1 MSEPD
6 FTVLRAAAPDRPTVL
21 RLLAEYLP
29 GTDVVRRHEWLYE
42 KNPHGPAITFLAMGK
57 DGTPVGLTS
66 LFPRRAI
73 VDGVIRAGSIGGDG
87 YVRPSHRRRGVAT
100 ALHRACLDAM
110 RDARGGDPGAVEFMC
125 GGPLVNNLAALMRA
139 GSHPVAGL
147 RRFVRPRPVH
157 RVLSIVA
164 RLLGR
169 APARLVALSGED
181 RRASEIWER
190 AQGAARVMPVRD
202 PAHYAWRF
210 GAAPSR
216 AQQAYAVVE
225 GGRTAAICALERRGR
240 CVAVLDLLAPP
251 GQHVQALRA
260 TANAVDA
267 DLLMMVMSD
276 DAPPA
281 RDLWRAGFIGRES
294 KRFQVLA
301 PEDHPAAAALFDP
314 KGWYFTW
321 GDGDMDRLL

>member
-1 MSEPD
+1 MSDPH
-6 FTVLRAAAPDRPTVL
+6 FQILRAAAPDRPTVL

-42 KNPHGPAITFLAMGK
+42 KNPHGRAVTFLALGR

-73 VDGVIRAGSIGGDG
+73 VDGVIRRGSIGGDG
-87 YVRPSHRRRGVAT
+87 YVTPAFRRRGVAT
-100 ALHRACLDAM
+100 ALHCASLDAM
-110 RDARGGDPGAVEFMC
+110 RGGEPGSIEFMC
-125 GGPLVNNLAALMRA
+125 GGPVVNNFMALTRA
-139 GSHPVAGL
+139 GAHHVAGL

-157 RVLSIVA
+157 RVLSLFA
-164 RLLGR
+164 RLLGH
-169 APARLVALSGED
+169 APARLVELSAGD
-181 RRASEIWER
+181 RRAAEIWEQAR
-190 AQGAARVMPVRD
+190 GGARVMPVRD

-216 AQQAYAVVE
+216 AQRAYAVVE
-225 GGRTAAICALERRGR
+225 GGRTTAICALERRGR

-251 GQHVQALRA
+251 GRSVPALRA

-267 DLLMMVMSD
+267 DLLMMVMNE
-276 DAPPA
+276 DAPPS
-281 RDLWRAGFIGRES
+281 RDLWRAGFVGRES
-294 KRFQVLA
+294 KRFQVMA

-314 KGWYFTW
+314 KSWYYTW
-321 GDGDMDRLL
+321 GDGDLDRIL